1 MKRGKKEDVMLRHL
15 FIAVVC
21 ATLLL
26 PLFVPQARA
35 STGSEIVD
43 TPYVAAALERGTL
56 LWDVRDEREYLRGHI
71 RGAVN
76 IGAATGVLRDDNRED
91 YLPTPQI
98 ARILGEA
105 GIDLGKEIIVYGTKG
120 DAGAYFA
127 LLTIRHFG
135 GHQGRVYH
143 GGIDDWVAARMP
155 LSAEPTR
162 RAPVALQLRETA
174 GVSVSTDD
182 VLARLER
189 RNVQILDVRTA
200 DEYRGLDIR
209 AIRGG
214 RIKGAINI
222 PYEENWL
229 DPDTP
234 LKLAMRRA
242 DSRDGM
248 ALKPHAELQALYAK
262 LDPRKET
269 IVYCQ
274 SGVRA
279 AQTATVLRELGFQ
292 DVKVYDSS
300 WLGYAGRLEAPAEDV
315 TFVNVGLLNARIR
328 ALQYRVDQLERQLAA
343 TRGR

>member
-1 MKRGKKEDVMLRHL
+1 MLRHPL
-15 FIAVVC
+15 LAAAC
-21 ATLLL
+21 AALLL
-26 PLFVPQARA
+26 SNVSVQARA
-35 STGSEIVD
+35 STGGEIVD
-43 TPYVAAALERGTL
+43 TPYVAAALERGAL
-56 LWDVRDEREYLRGHI
+56 VWDVRDEREYLRGHI

-76 IGAATGVLRDDNRED
+76 IGAATGALRDDNRED
-91 YLPTPQI
+91 YLPAPQI
-98 ARILGEA
+98 ARVLGDA
-105 GIDLGKEIIVYGTKG
+105 GIDLGKEIVVYGTKG

-135 GHQGRVYH
+135 GHLGRVYH

-155 LSAEPTR
+155 VSTEPTR
-162 RAPVALQLRETA
+162 RAPVALELRETP

-189 RNVQILDVRTA
+189 REVQILDVRTV
-200 DEYRGLDIR
+200 DEYRGQDIR

-234 LKLAMRRA
+234 LKLALRQA
-242 DSRDGM
+242 NSRDGM
-248 ALKPHAELQALYAK
+248 ALKPRAALQALYAK

-279 AQTATVLRELGFQ
+279 AQTATVLRELGFR
-292 DVKVYDSS
+292 DVKLYDSS

-343 TRGR
+343 AHAR